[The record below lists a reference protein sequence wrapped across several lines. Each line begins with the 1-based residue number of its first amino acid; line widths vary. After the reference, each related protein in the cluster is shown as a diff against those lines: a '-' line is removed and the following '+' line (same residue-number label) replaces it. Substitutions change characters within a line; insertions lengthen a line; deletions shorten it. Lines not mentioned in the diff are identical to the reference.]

1 MFDMSNLSKRLVLKG
16 ILSAALLP
24 GALWASSYDDFFVA
38 LKRDDTD
45 TLTGL
50 AQRGFDLNT
59 LSPDGQHPLYL
70 ALRDEADRVALFLLS
85 RPEVKVEVRN
95 AKGESPLMMAALKG
109 KPELV
114 RRLIQRQAEVNKP
127 GWAPLHYAASHA
139 SERSVAVVHLLLEHH
154 AFIDAQSPNGST
166 PLMMASMYGHPQV
179 ARLLLE
185 SGADTNM
192 KNEQGLSAIDF
203 ARRAGRQDL
212 AEAIAAAIRAQQPAG
227 RW

>member
-1 MFDMSNLSKRLVLKG
+1 MRKVTKRIVIKG
-16 ILSAALLP
+16 LLA
-24 GALWASSYDDFFVA
+24 GAFWAPVVWASSYDDFFVA
-38 LKRDDTD
+38 LKRDDVD
-45 TLTGL
+45 GLQRL

-85 RPEVKVEVRN
+85 RPEVKVEHRN

-166 PLMMASMYGHPQV
+166 PLMMASMYGHSQV

-185 SGADTNM
+185 SGADPNM

>member
-1 MFDMSNLSKRLVLKG
+1 MKSLSKRLVLKG
-16 ILSAALLP
+16 LLLAAFVP
-24 GALWASSYDDFFVA
+24 AAVWASSYDDFFIA
-38 LKRDDTD
+38 LKRDDVD
-45 TLTGL
+45 ALQRL

-85 RPEVKVEVRN
+85 RPEVKVEYRN

-127 GWAPLHYAASHA
+127 GWAPLHYAASHP

-154 AFIDAQSPNGST
+154 AYIDAQSPNGST
-166 PLMMASMYGHPQV
+166 PLMMASMYGHPGV
-179 ARLLLE
+179 AKLLLE
-185 SGADTNM
+185 SDADPNM
-192 KNEQGLSAIDF
+192 KNEQGMSAIDF
-203 ARRAGRQDL
+203 ARRAGRGEL
-212 AEAIAAAIRAQQPAG
+212 AEAIAAAIRARQPAG

>member
-1 MFDMSNLSKRLVLKG
+1 MRKIAKRVVIKG
-16 ILSAALLP
+16 LLASLLCGPAA
-24 GALWASSYDDFFVA
+24 WASSYDDFFIA
-38 LKRDDTD
+38 LKRDDVD
-45 TLTGL
+45 GLQRL

-59 LSPDGQHPLYL
+59 LSPEGQHPLYL

-85 RPEVKVEVRN
+85 RPEVKVEHRN

-166 PLMMASMYGHPQV
+166 PLMMASMYGHAQV

-185 SGADTNM
+185 SGADPNM

-212 AEAIAAAIRAQQPAG
+212 AEAIAAAIRKQQPAG